1 MNDDAKIVLVFAGS
15 KLIFDNWAAKYF
27 SFDNI
32 GVATN
37 NYILSFRRGKK
48 YKYVCVGSLIC
59 VRGISD
65 AEIMLLHGW
74 DHTHRK
80 EKISIINSLIWAGS
94 DVIGDES
101 QIHENDWNQFRY
113 LRNERIFRL
122 RHEFYQD
129 WLFDNILNRFSLME
143 IADATTNK

>member
-1 MNDDAKIVLVFAGS
+1 MNNDAKIVLVFAGS
-15 KLIFDNWAAKYF
+15 KLIFNTWATKYF
-27 SFDNI
+27 SFDNT

-37 NYILSFRRGKK
+37 NYIFSSRRGKK
-48 YKYVCVGSLIC
+48 YKYTYIGSLIR

-94 DVIGDES
+94 DVIGDEL
-101 QIHENDWNQFRY
+101 QIHETDWNKFRC
-113 LRNERIFRL
+113 LRNERIFKL
-122 RHEFYQD
+122 ENDFYKD
-129 WLFDNILNRFSLME
+129 WLFDDMLNRFSLME
-143 IADATTNK
+143 I